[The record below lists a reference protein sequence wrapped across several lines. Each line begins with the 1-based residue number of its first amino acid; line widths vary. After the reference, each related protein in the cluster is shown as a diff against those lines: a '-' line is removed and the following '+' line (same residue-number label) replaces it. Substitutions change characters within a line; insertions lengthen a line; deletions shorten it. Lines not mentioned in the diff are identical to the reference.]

1 MAFSCHSCQADNW
14 FDCSC
19 SDMKI
24 VEEMLK
30 KDSFYCYSCGD
41 DDWFDC
47 NCSYSEYESKSE
59 KKVAKRKK
67 KIVKTSGEIDT
78 IGNSSET
85 EIDTNRNSSET
96 EIEKMACENFDDESF
111 VDEIKDLADETKS
124 GRKEIEVKPKPRNY
138 ACNFDD
144 CKSLFYTKKGLKR
157 HIQTIHEKVGM
168 SPNSRD
174 PADTKEIDVKPKPRI
189 YACNFDECKSLFYSK
204 KGLKY
209 HTNTIHLKLRP
220 FKCTECSASFVQKQK
235 LQSHLNGVHFKIKPF
250 NCSECSSSFLKKIGL
265 TTHINSVHLKL
276 KPHECGQCSAKFS
289 RKAHLKKH
297 INDVHLNLKPFKNT
311 IHLNLRTRTRKHHLQ
326 QHMNGVHF
334 KMKSFNCSECSSS
347 FLKKIGPTTHFNPLL
362 VIMFIAHMAQSAAR
376 LTRSLAN
383 SSNNLSPSSSSS
395 CSARGVTL
403 LPSRTFHSRM
413 LRILTRRS
421 VGTLSMASRPL
432 SLADS
437 LLRSEA
443 WYLGIKISG
452 GISPSS
458 FSPSSFRFT

>member
-85 EIDTNRNSSET
+85 EI
-96 EIEKMACENFDDESF
+96 EKMACENFDGESF

-265 TTHINSVHLKL
+265 TTHFNSVHLKL
-276 KPHECGQCSAKFS
+276 KPHECDQCSAKFS

-311 IHLNLRTRTRKHHLQ
+311 IHLNLRPFNCAECSSSFTQKHHLQ

-334 KMKSFNCSECSSS
+334 KIKPFNYSECFKFFLEKNRPNHSFQFSSS
-347 FLKKIGPTTHFNPLL
+347 EIK
-362 VIMFIAHMAQSAAR
+362 
-376 LTRSLAN
+376 
-383 SSNNLSPSSSSS
+383 
-395 CSARGVTL
+395 
-403 LPSRTFHSRM
+403 
-413 LRILTRRS
+413 
-421 VGTLSMASRPL
+421 AS
-432 SLADS
+432 
-437 LLRSEA
+437 
-443 WYLGIKISG
+443 
-452 GISPSS
+452 
-458 FSPSSFRFT
+458 